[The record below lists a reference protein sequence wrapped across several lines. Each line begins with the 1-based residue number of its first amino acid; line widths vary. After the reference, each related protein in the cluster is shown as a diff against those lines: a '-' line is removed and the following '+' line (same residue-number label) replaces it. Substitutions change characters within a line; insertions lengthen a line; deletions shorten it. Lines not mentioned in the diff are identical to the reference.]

1 MTTGYLYALAAF
13 ACIGSYMTPVRF
25 ATSKGLKFM
34 PFMGLGMVAMD
45 FFRYSSL
52 RALWEHPRWFWAS
65 ILSGVLWVAGQALA
79 NLALEEVSLAKAS
92 VLFNFNSFINIAF
105 GLLVFHEASG
115 LRAYLYLL
123 AGGLLLFIGAG
134 WVSRISAA
142 PAKEGNLKKG
152 VWLGLAAGFFWGL
165 YFTPIKAAQVW
176 DPQPTLSALDALSGL
191 ALGGTLPALSLFFFC
206 RKGDWSI
213 RNIALGG
220 LTTFLW
226 AVGTACFLLAIDG
239 LGLSRAV
246 PIVNSNGLVYA
257 AWSLFVF
264 KEFSFSAWPKVL
276 GGTVIVVAG
285 VILMAFSG

>member
-1 MTTGYLYALAAF
+1 MSTGYFYALAAF
-13 ACIGSYMTPVRF
+13 ACIGSYMVPVRF

-45 FFRYSSL
+45 LLRHSSL
-52 RALWEHPRWFWAS
+52 QALWAHPRWFWAS
-65 ILSGVLWVAGQALA
+65 LLSGVLWVAGQALA
-79 NLALEEVSLAKAS
+79 NLALEEVSLAKGA

-115 LRAYLYLL
+115 FRAYAYLL
-123 AGGLLLFIGAG
+123 AGGLLLFTGAA

-152 VWLGLAAGFFWGL
+152 VGLGLLAGLFWGL

-176 DPQPTLSALDALSGL
+176 DPQPALSSLDALSGL
-191 ALGGTLPALSLFFFC
+191 ALGGTLPALALFFFC

-213 RNIALGG
+213 RNILLGG
-220 LTTFLW
+220 MTTFLW

>member
-1 MTTGYLYALAAF
+1 MSIGYLYALAAF
-13 ACIGSYMTPVRF
+13 ACIGSYMVPVRF
-25 ATSKGLKFM
+25 STSKGLKFM
-34 PFMGLGMVAMD
+34 PFMGLGMVLMD
-45 FFRYSSL
+45 IVRHPSL
-52 RALWEHPRWFWAS
+52 QALWQHPKWFWAS
-65 ILSGVLWVAGQALA
+65 ILSGLLWVTGQTLA

-123 AGGLLLFIGAG
+123 AGGVLLFVGAW
-134 WVSRISAA
+134 WVARISAA
-142 PAKEGNLKKG
+142 PSKEGNLEKG
-152 VWLGLAAGFFWGL
+152 ILMGILAGFFWGL

-191 ALGGTLPALSLFFFC
+191 ALGGTLPALVLFFFC
-206 RKGDWSI
+206 RRKDWSI
-213 RNIALGG
+213 RNVAMGG
-220 LTTFLW
+220 TTTFLW
-226 AVGTACFLLAIDG
+226 AVGMACFLLAIDG

-246 PIVNSNGLVYA
+246 PIVNSSGLVYA

-264 KEFSFSAWPKVL
+264 KEFSFSAWPEVL
-276 GGTVIVVAG
+276 GGTLIVVAG

>member
-1 MTTGYLYALAAF
+1 MSTGYFYALAAF
-13 ACIGSYMTPVRF
+13 ACIGSYMVPVRF

-34 PFMGLGMVAMD
+34 PFMGLGMVVMD
-45 FFRYSSL
+45 LVRCSSL
-52 RALWEHPRWFWAS
+52 QALWLYPKWFWAS
-65 ILSGVLWVAGQALA
+65 VLSGLLWVAGQALA

-115 LRAYLYLL
+115 LRAYFYLL
-123 AGGLLLFIGAG
+123 AGGTLLFAGAW
-134 WVSRISAA
+134 WVARISAA
-142 PAKEGNLKKG
+142 PSKEGNLKKG
-152 VWLGLAAGFFWGL
+152 VWLGLAAGCFWGL
-165 YFTPIKAAQVW
+165 YFTPIKAVQVW

-191 ALGGTLPALSLFFFC
+191 ALGGTLPALLLFFFC
-206 RKGDWSI
+206 RREDLNF
-213 RNIALGG
+213 RNVVMGG
-220 LTTFLW
+220 MTTFLW

-276 GGTVIVVAG
+276 GGTLIVMAG
-285 VILMAFSG
+285 VILMAFSS